1 MDADDAMAAV
11 IAVANRDTL
20 WVEED
25 EDGVEGRK
33 ARGV

>member
-11 IAVANRDTL
+11 VSIADRDTL

-25 EDGVEGRK
+25 EDGMEGGK